1 MPFLEWH
8 IENLI
13 EKVGGVILL
22 FLPDTHPADEDGCA
36 TVSIR
41 FTVGFVNIGPVVRLY
56 EPHLSALIFE
66 DISRL
71 RVTQTV

>member
-22 FLPDTHPADEDGCA
+22 FLPDTHPAVDGLRYCQY
-36 TVSIR
+36 TVY
-41 FTVGFVNIGPVVRLY
+41 GWVRQ
-56 EPHLSALIFE
+56 H
-66 DISRL
+66 
-71 RVTQTV
+71 